1 MVGVTITTLIAS
13 ADTYL
18 AWRVDFNLTVA
29 SFESNLKATRN
40 LIDLSL
46 TSPYD
51 KAPRVV
57 FIGSI
62 GVIRSTF
69 VFI

>member
-1 MVGVTITTLIAS
+1 MKIVSIV
-13 ADTYL
+13 DPYL

-29 SFESNLKATRN
+29 SFESNLRATRN

-46 TSPYD
+46 TSPY
-51 KAPRVV
+51 KEAPRLV

-62 GVIRSTF
+62 GVIRST
-69 VFI
+69 